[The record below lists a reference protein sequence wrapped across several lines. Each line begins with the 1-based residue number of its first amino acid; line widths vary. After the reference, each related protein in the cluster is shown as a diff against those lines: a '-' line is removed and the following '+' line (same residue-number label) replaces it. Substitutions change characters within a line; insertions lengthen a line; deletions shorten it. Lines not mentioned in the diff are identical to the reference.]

1 MTTTDKTG
9 ASFIEYD
16 LIRQYYGNKKA
27 QRSGVYLINHINE
40 GLVILDAIK
49 ASDVAKKAYC
59 LHPMLQNDA
68 DLLQNYTLDWAAIHP
83 QVLLAVMEYRSV
95 ANDYLSGRQ
104 IEAVTE
110 IRLSPLQDV
119 NDMLI
124 ADKVQNHKDFV
135 LYHKQTHPRSAQL
148 EQYFHHWLTRLGVS
162 PAQYQALVA
171 LL

>member
-1 MTTTDKTG
+1 MTITDKTW
-9 ASFIEYD
+9 ASFREYD

-40 GLVILDAIK
+40 GLVILDAIQ

-68 DLLQNYTLDWAAIHP
+68 DLQQHYTLDWANVHP
-83 QVLLAVMEYRSV
+83 QALLAVMEYRSI

-104 IEAVTE
+104 IGAITE

-148 EQYFHHWLTRLGVS
+148 EQYFHNWLTRLEVS
-162 PAQYQALVA
+162 SAQYQALVT

>member
-1 MTTTDKTG
+1 MTTTDKTWV
-9 ASFIEYD
+9 SFREYD

-40 GLVILDAIK
+40 GLVILDAIQV
-49 ASDVAKKAYC
+49 SDVAKKAYC

-68 DLLQNYTLDWAAIHP
+68 DLLQHYTLDWAKVHP
-83 QVLLAVMEYRSV
+83 QALLAVMEYRSI

-104 IEAVTE
+104 IGAITE

-135 LYHKQTHPRSAQL
+135 LYHKQTHPHSAQL
-148 EQYFHHWLTRLGVS
+148 EKYFHNWLTRLEVS
-162 PAQYQALVA
+162 PAQYQALVT